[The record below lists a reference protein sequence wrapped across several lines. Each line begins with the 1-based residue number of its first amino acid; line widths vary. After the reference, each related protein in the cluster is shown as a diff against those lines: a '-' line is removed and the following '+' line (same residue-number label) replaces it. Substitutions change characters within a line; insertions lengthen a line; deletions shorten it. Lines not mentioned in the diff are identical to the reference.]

1 MSGLWFAISVG
12 SGAVLYGPEISRMAR
27 RFRELV
33 KKGTEMSEKIAAQE
47 RLDYIQEARREQM
60 EALKKEIQAEAMER
74 WRRQSSGR
82 RQVS

>member
-12 SGAVLYGPEISRMAR
+12 SGAVLCGPEISRVAR
-27 RFRELV
+27 RLRELV

-60 EALKKEIQAEAMER
+60 EALKKEIQADAMER